1 MLSFYDREK
10 RMDTMRS
17 WYDGYKFGVTD
28 VYNPWS
34 VINFVS
40 ALLPNENAF
49 PTAAWSNTSSNQIVK
64 DLIERADEKV
74 KEEIQSLMN
83 GGTIEK

>member
-1 MLSFYDREK
+1 MDMLSFYDREK

-49 PTAAWSNTSSNQIVK
+49 PTA
-64 DLIERADEKV
+64 
-74 KEEIQSLMN
+74 
-83 GGTIEK
+83 